1 MSAQIAVP
9 AECSSGSRT
18 VGQVAEVLVV
28 DDNPIDR
35 LRAGRLIDQDRR
47 CHATYAED
55 GTQALARLADHPTS
69 VVLTDL
75 QMEGMDGLNLVR
87 AIRNKHPKV
96 PVIVMT
102 GHGSEDVAMEALR
115 VGATD
120 YVPKQR
126 LAQDLHAVLARAL
139 RTATA
144 GSRRRRCLQS
154 LVIRESRFE
163 LGNDPDLI
171 PPLLEFLQDEMTQ
184 LDRWDSA
191 ELMRTTIALDE
202 ALRNAL
208 FHGNLEVSS
217 KLLEPGDRRYHELA
231 RQRAAQAPYR
241 DRRIRF
247 LIAHDPN
254 LSRFVIRDEG
264 CGFDTSRAHRPLE
277 PEDLLRPS
285 GRGLLLMMSFMD
297 SVTFNQAGNEVTL
310 VKRRTADSPL
320 HPLAKPGGMI
330 EDGPAPAI
338 GLLFPSSPVQ
348 RKTDTTTKG
357 TAPCVN
363 GEQKPE
369 APLAAALNG
378 LVPLEF
384 DFYKRLLDQLHDAV
398 VFVDNQRIILY
409 WNEAAERFT
418 GFSPSDVIGRH
429 CFDGLL
435 DHADHSGCI
444 LCHRE
449 CPLAQSMKQDRPVQE
464 RLFLRHKDGR
474 RISVDA
480 RIMPVRKDDGTVIG
494 SVEVFCDATSS
505 VAVESAFRQTREAA
519 DRDPLTGL
527 ANRRHLDRMLA
538 HYLEKLD
545 RSGQP
550 FSLIMSD
557 LDHFKQINDTWGHVI
572 GDQAL
577 AQFAAVLQNQCR
589 PGDLVARF
597 GGEEFVVLLPG
608 VTLENAIPIAER
620 LRKIAVTATPE
631 GLGERNLTASF
642 GVTEATLGEPA
653 SQVLSRADTA
663 LYRAKSLGRDRVEAE
678 ICR

>member
-1 MSAQIAVP
+1 MSASISVQAG
-9 AECSSGSRT
+9 CSSAART
-18 VGQVAEVLVV
+18 VGLVAEVLIV

-35 LRAGRLIDQDRR
+35 LQAGRLVEQDSR
-47 CHATYAED
+47 CHAMYAED
-55 GTQALARLADHPTS
+55 GTQALAHLAEYPTS

-87 AIRNKHPKV
+87 AIRNQHPQV

-120 YVPKQR
+120 YVPKAR
-126 LAQDLHAVLARAL
+126 LAQDLHGVLARAL

-144 GSRRRRCLQS
+144 GSQRRRCLQS
-154 LVIRESRFE
+154 LVVRESRFE
-163 LGNDPDLI
+163 LGNDPDLV
-171 PPLLEFLQDEMTQ
+171 PPLLEFLKDEMTQ

-217 KLLEPGDRRYHELA
+217 ELREEDDRRYHELA
-231 RQRAAQAPYR
+231 RQRAAQSPYQE
-241 DRRIRF
+241 RRIRF
-247 LIAHDPN
+247 LIVHDQD

-264 CGFDTSRAHRPLE
+264 CGFDTSDAHRAIE
-277 PEDLLRPS
+277 PEDLLRSS
-285 GRGLLLMMSFMD
+285 GRGLLLMKSFMD
-297 SVTFNQAGNEVTL
+297 SVTFNRAGNEVTL
-310 VKRRTADSPL
+310 VKRKTADPSLPA
-320 HPLAKPGGMI
+320 LAKPRGMI
-330 EDGPAPAI
+330 EDELTQAVGA
-338 GLLFPSSPVQ
+338 LFASSRVQ
-348 RKTDTTTKG
+348 QETENLNNG
-357 TAPCVN
+357 TPPHVN

-369 APLAAALNG
+369 SPLLAALNG

-398 VFVDNQRIILY
+398 YFVDTNRTILY
-409 WNEAAERFT
+409 WNEAAVRLT
-418 GFSPSDVIGRH
+418 GYSSSEIVGKH

-435 DHADHSGCI
+435 DHVDAFGCC

-449 CPLAQSMKQDRPVQE
+449 CPLAQAMRLDRPTHE
-464 RLFLRHKDGR
+464 RLLLRHKDGR
-474 RISVDA
+474 RISVDV

-494 SVEVFCDATSS
+494 GVEVFSDATSS
-505 VAVESAFRQTREAA
+505 VVVESAFRQIREVA

-527 ANRRHLDRMLA
+527 ANRRYLGRVLT
-538 HYLEKLD
+538 HYIEKLQQ
-545 RSGQP
+545 SGQP
-550 FSLIMSD
+550 LSLIMSD

-577 AQFAAVLQNQCR
+577 VQFASALQNQCR
-589 PGDLVARF
+589 SEDLVARF

-608 VTLENAIPIAER
+608 LTLGTAIQIAER
-620 LRKIAVTATPE
+620 LRKSAP
-631 GLGERNLTASF
+631 
-642 GVTEATLGEPA
+642 
-653 SQVLSRADTA
+653 
-663 LYRAKSLGRDRVEAE
+663 
-678 ICR
+678 